1 MRFSSRHPF
10 LGLGPRT
17 GAYAEPAAIRHRGP
31 GAGHLAPQRVELKRL
46 QLKNH
51 RNYAHLDLVPGS
63 GVNIFIGPNGQGKTN
78 LLEAVAMLALSSS
91 PRARK
96 EIELVGPVGPA
107 ARIDA
112 LVEARGRRLEVS
124 IALQV
129 DGDRARRTIEVDG
142 VRRRGVDLPGNFRVT
157 LFWPD
162 DLGLVKA
169 GPELRRR
176 FLNQMLVQVE
186 PGYARALASLRRVLE
201 QRNSLLKRIAAG
213 DESADAIEVWDQE
226 LVIYGGEI
234 ARARARAVN
243 ELRPEAAR
251 SHAEIADGERLEIA
265 YLGPPDNFALAV
277 QKSLGDDLRRGVT
290 TVGPHHDDLVI
301 SLGGK
306 EARSYASQGQ
316 QRTAVVSL
324 KLAEAELMARRT
336 GERPV
341 LLLDDVLSELDAERR
356 VALLRRV
363 AGEGQ
368 VIVTSAESGP
378 FPPELIDAARV
389 WTVNAGRIE
398 ACG

>member
-1 MRFSSRHPF
+1 
-10 LGLGPRT
+10 L
-17 GAYAEPAAIRHRGP
+17 
-31 GAGHLAPQRVELKRL
+31 ELKRL

-51 RNYAHLDLVPGS
+51 RNYPHLDLVPGS
-63 GVNIFIGPNGQGKTN
+63 GVNVFIGPNGQGKTN

-91 PRARK
+91 PRARR
-96 EIELVGPVGPA
+96 EIELVGPVGLA

-112 LVEARGRRLEVS
+112 LVEAHARRLEVS

-129 DGDRARRTIEVDG
+129 EGDRARRTIEVDG

-186 PGYARALASLRRVLE
+186 PGYARALAALRRVLE

-213 DESADAIEVWDQE
+213 DEGSDAIEVWDQQ
-226 LVIYGGEI
+226 LVAYGSEI
-234 ARARARAVN
+234 ARARARAIA

-251 SHAEIADGERLEIA
+251 AHAEIADGERLEIE
-265 YLGPPDNFALAV
+265 YLGPPDDLAVAV

-290 TVGPHHDDLVI
+290 TVGPHHDDLSI
-301 SLGGK
+301 SLGGR

-324 KLAEAELMARRT
+324 KLAEAELVARRT

-356 VALLRRV
+356 SALLSKV
-363 AGEGQ
+363 AGKGQ
-368 VIVTSAESGP
+368 VIVTSAEAGP
-378 FPPELIDAARV
+378 FPPDLMDAARV
-389 WTVNAGRIE
+389 WTVTAGRIE